1 MTANPR
7 PSVPFVDLRPQNEAI
22 NEEAVGAFAE
32 ICESGAFVLGPQVR
46 RFEEEYAAFAGVEH
60 CIGVGNGTDALVLAL
75 RGAGIGAGDEV
86 IVPANTFV
94 ATAEA
99 VAIAGADLVLAD
111 CDEDFL
117 IDPADVARRV
127 TGRTRAVI
135 GVDLYGQ
142 VAPFEQLRDAVG
154 DGVLLLEDAAQSQGA
169 SRNGRPAGSFGA
181 AAGTS
186 FYPGKN
192 LGAYGDAGAVTTG
205 SVEIADRVR
214 ALRNHGG
221 IAKYEHLDV
230 GTNSRLD
237 SVQAAVLSLKLERLK
252 GWNAERDEAAQR
264 YATLLADLPG
274 VVLPRVLPGNQHVW
288 HLYVARVAD
297 RDRVLR
303 ELIEAGVGA
312 GIHYPAPVHLW
323 PAFSWLGHGAGSF
336 PVAETLAHE
345 IISLPMF
352 PGITAAQQE
361 IVADVLAEVVH
372 R

>member
-1 MTANPR
+1 MIDIPL
-7 PSVPFVDLRPQNEAI
+7 VDLRAQHEQVADEVADGWADVLKNTSFVGGRQVAEFEA
-22 NEEAVGAFAE
+22 EFAAYQE
-32 ICESGAFVLGPQVR
+32 VP
-46 RFEEEYAAFAGVEH
+46 H
-60 CIGVGNGTDALVLAL
+60 CVGVGNGTDALVLAL

-99 VAIAGADLVLAD
+99 VAIVGADLVLAD

-117 IDPADVARRV
+117 IDPVDVGRRV

-142 VAPFEQLRDAVG
+142 VAPFEQLREAVG
-154 DGVLLLEDAAQSQGA
+154 NGVLLLEDAAQSQGA
-169 SRNGRPAGSFGA
+169 SRNGRPAGSFGVA
-181 AAGTS
+181 AATS

-205 SVEIADRVR
+205 SADIADRVR

-274 VVLPRVLPGNQHVW
+274 VVLPQVLPGNQHVW

-297 RDRVLR
+297 RDRVLS
-303 ELIEAGVGA
+303 ELLEAGVGA

-336 PVAETLAHE
+336 PVAEALAQE

-352 PGITAAQQE
+352 PGITGKQQE
-361 IVADVLAEVVH
+361 IVADVLGRAV
-372 R
+372 RR

>member
-1 MTANPR
+1 MTVHPS
-7 PSVPFVDLRPQNEAI
+7 PSVPFVDLRPQNQAI
-22 NEEAVGAFAE
+22 NDEAVKAFAE
-32 ICESGAFVLGPQVR
+32 ICESGGFVLGPHVR
-46 RFEEEYAAFAGVEH
+46 RFEEEYASFAGVEH
-60 CIGVGNGTDALVLAL
+60 CVGVGNGTDALVLAL

-99 VAIAGADLVLAD
+99 VAITGADLVLAD
-111 CDEDFL
+111 CDQDFL
-117 IDPADVARRV
+117 IDPDDVAGRV

-169 SRNGRPAGSFGA
+169 SRHGRSAGSFGEA
-181 AAGTS
+181 AATS

-192 LGAYGDAGAVTTG
+192 LGAYGDAGAVTTQ
-205 SVEIADRVR
+205 SAEIADRVR

-221 IAKYEHLDV
+221 IARYEHLDV

-303 ELIEAGVGA
+303 ELVDTGIGA
-312 GIHYPAPVHLW
+312 GIHYPSPIHRW
-323 PAFSWLGHGAGSF
+323 PAFAWLGHGPGSF
-336 PVAETLAHE
+336 PVSEALAEE
-345 IISLPMF
+345 IVSLPMF
-352 PGITAAQQE
+352 PGITGEQQE
-361 IVADVLAEVVH
+361 IVADALSRAV
-372 R
+372 RR